1 MKNIITYKRIKTSY
15 DNVCYV
21 NSIFALFLYLYIN
34 KGDKNTVFVSHVD
47 FEYLLKNSQLDNV
60 IIVDTKLNGNWDSLL
75 YKLGLLKYDVT
86 EFIQSKTF
94 FGHDHITYAFLFDLQ
109 DGNIL
114 EDGIGNYNGQIPI
127 RKQFKRAI
135 KGRVISP
142 LGYDKKIRHVYLSK
156 PEQADPI
163 LREKIVPFTMSDF
176 LSYTRTYSLSIVF
189 DQFTLELDNK
199 SILFTQPISEAGIV
213 SEVEKVQV
221 YREII
226 EKYKIDM
233 IKPHPRDYTDY
244 SLYFEC
250 DVIDKFIPAEAMI
263 SPKGENITLLTLNS
277 TSLFNLKEVNND
289 INIHILVSDLHKD
302 LSDWHSGKFTF

>member
-1 MKNIITYKRIKTSY
+1 MKNIITYKRIKTNY

-34 KGDKNTVFVSHVD
+34 KGDQNTVFVSHVD
-47 FEYLLKNSQLDNV
+47 FEALLKNSQLDNV

-86 EFIQSKTF
+86 EFIQGKTF
-94 FGHDHITYAFLFDLQ
+94 FGHDHITYAFLFDLKN
-109 DGNIL
+109 GSIL

-127 RKQFKRAI
+127 LKRFKRAI

-142 LGYDKKIRHVYLSK
+142 LGYDKKIQHVYLSK
-156 PEQADPI
+156 PEQVDP
-163 LREKIVPFTMSDF
+163 LLCNKVVPFTIPDF
-176 LSYTRTYSLSIVF
+176 LAYTRSYGLALVF
-189 DQFTLELDNK
+189 EQFTLELNNK
-199 SILFTQPISEAGIV
+199 NILFTQPISEAAIV
-213 SEVEKVQV
+213 SEIEKVQV

-226 EKYKIDM
+226 EKYKINM

-250 DVIDKFIPAEAMI
+250 DIIDKYIPAEAMI
-263 SPKGENITLLTLNS
+263 CPNGENISLFTLNS
-277 TSLFNLKEVNND
+277 TSLFNLKEVNSNID
-289 INIHILVSDLHKD
+289 IHILLSDLHKD
-302 LSDWHSGKFTF
+302 LYDWKLGNYNF